1 MVIGNHV
8 SGHSNFI
15 FPCDHH
21 IFHHISPLQK
31 PRKFSLHAC
40 EKSWRWA
47 YDVIK
52 WLIRQKIVLNPFYIR
67 NLSKKEKSLLPYKSW
82 KMIRSGCILNHQ
94 LSFGIINDLLHER
107 TGVMKFNSPRKNHI
121 SRGRCPRKK
130 WFSLR
135 DLIFISPSQSFN
147 ECIISIIRPVTRQ
160 TIVFSNCNT

>member
-8 SGHSNFI
+8 SGQSNLI

-107 TGVMKFNSPRKNHI
+107 SGPRYYIVWRFITPRK
-121 SRGRCPRKK
+121 
-130 WFSLR
+130 
-135 DLIFISPSQSFN
+135 
-147 ECIISIIRPVTRQ
+147 
-160 TIVFSNCNT
+160 IVFPLGFALGKYDFPWRNKSSYFPRNHAINV